1 MWGDELKFHLLKKC
15 NLTIPNTYFLE
26 SAMGKWWLVNQLT
39 WNLIVV
45 KKKFVIYVPI
55 PSQFSIF
62 PVHDKLHKINE
73 NSYEQKVIPI
83 GQKYRAPAQKKN
95 PSIEFR
101 VGLGHKSMLLWRVV
115 R

>member
-1 MWGDELKFHLLKKC
+1 MKMSDKLELSHFWESKLKILILCGGGGELKFHLLKKC

-83 GQKYRAPAQKKN
+83 G
-95 PSIEFR
+95 
-101 VGLGHKSMLLWRVV
+101 
-115 R
+115 

>member
-1 MWGDELKFHLLKKC
+1 MVSEPADLELDRGEEKIR
-15 NLTIPNTYFLE
+15 NLCTYT
-26 SAMGKWWLVNQLT
+26 LT
-39 WNLIVV
+39 V
-45 KKKFVIYVPI
+45 
-55 PSQFSIF
+55 SIF